1 MTKEN
6 NLHKIIK
13 KDKAQKDLYSR
24 GEKNMKEI
32 RFGKGEVL
40 FREGTW
46 GNDFY
51 QIIKGTAGAYLNYGE
66 EGQKKLSEMTEG
78 QYFGEMAVIEAWP
91 RSSTIVAESELVVN
105 EIPGKDFFSYFRE
118 KPETILTMMKQ
129 IGERIRNLTAEYD
142 EVCQFIRE
150 KQEPEA
156 KKKEG
161 FLAKLKKYRAISAMA
176 KKNSGATAEDLLVQ
190 KTVSSG
196 IVSLPVTLYNRG
208 QIIFRE
214 GDEGVYMYA
223 VHGGA
228 VDIFT
233 GYGTPNE
240 NKLATLYSD
249 SFFGEMAIV
258 GKEVRSAT
266 AVVAENN
273 TILEAIREV
282 DLGALFESNP
292 PEVEMILAHLCNR
305 LRKLTVSYFKACEQ
319 AAEEA

>member
-1 MTKEN
+1 
-6 NLHKIIK
+6 
-13 KDKAQKDLYSR
+13 
-24 GEKNMKEI
+24 MKERI
-32 RFGKGEVL
+32 FSKNEVV
-40 FREGTW
+40 FREG
-46 GNDFY
+46 DRAEHFY
-51 QIIKGTAGAYLNYGE
+51 QVKEGTAGVYLHYG
-66 EGQKKLSEMTEG
+66 QADQRKLTDVKPG
-78 QYFGEMAVIEAWP
+78 QYFGEMAIIEAWP
-91 RSSTIVAESELVVN
+91 RSATVVAEEKLSVIEL
-105 EIPGKDFFSYFRE
+105 EATDLTSYFE
-118 KPETILTMMKQ
+118 KEPDKIMALMNQ
-129 IGERIRNLTAEYD
+129 LGDRIRVMTADYN
-142 EVCQFIRE
+142 EVQAFLKE
-150 KQEPEA
+150 KQAAGAE
-156 KKKEG
+156 KKEG